1 MLRQF
6 FSKRLASALVAAG
19 VFAIAQFGAPSL
31 ATAAPYPPSVVT
43 STELTLDKTTVN
55 QGESNTAHVK
65 VSSGA
70 GTPTGTVTFKVAGR
84 QATVTLGP
92 DGTASWDLPTDLPPG
107 ATYNVTARYNGA
119 GVYKPSSDS
128 ARVTVE
134 NKRGN
139 GQVKGS
145 EGSQGGNNGGA
156 GGTGENGGGKGRTA
170 PTTGGLV
177 GEDTSGGL
185 PGVGSD
191 AGTMLYGLG
200 GLVLL
205 VAGGFALALNRR
217 RSHA

>member
-19 VFAIAQFGAPSL
+19 VFAIAQFGAPGL

-43 STELTLDKTTVN
+43 STDLTLQHDTV
-55 QGESNTAHVK
+55 QEGQSNKAYAK
-65 VSSGA
+65 VSSGS
-70 GTPTGTVTFKVAGR
+70 GTPTGTVTFTVAGH
-84 QATVTLGP
+84 QSTVALKP
-92 DGTASWDLPTDLPPG
+92 NGTATFNMPTDLAPG
-107 ATYNVTARYNGA
+107 KTYKVAAHYNGD
-119 GVYKPSSDS
+119 GVYKESSDT
-128 ARVTVE
+128 AYVTVE
-134 NKRGN
+134 KKRGN

-145 EGSQGGNNGGA
+145 EGSQSGNNGGA

-170 PTTGGLV
+170 PTTGIV

-191 AGTMLYGLG
+191 SGTMLYGLG

-205 VAGGFALALNRR
+205 GAGGFALALNRR

>member
-1 MLRQF
+1 MAQ
-6 FSKRLASALVAAG
+6 LAV
-19 VFAIAQFGAPSL
+19 PSL

-43 STELTLDKTTVN
+43 STNLTLQHDDRPRRPVQHGVT
-55 QGESNTAHVK
+55 QGFVRVRHAH
-65 VSSGA
+65 GHRHLH
-70 GTPTGTVTFKVAGR
+70 GR
-84 QATVTLGP
+84 RPPGDGHPRP
-92 DGTASWDLPTDLPPG
+92 DGTASWDLPTDLQPG

-119 GVYKPSSDS
+119 GVYKPSSDT

-191 AGTMLYGLG
+191 SGTMLYGLG

-205 VAGGFALALNRR
+205 GAGGFALALNRR